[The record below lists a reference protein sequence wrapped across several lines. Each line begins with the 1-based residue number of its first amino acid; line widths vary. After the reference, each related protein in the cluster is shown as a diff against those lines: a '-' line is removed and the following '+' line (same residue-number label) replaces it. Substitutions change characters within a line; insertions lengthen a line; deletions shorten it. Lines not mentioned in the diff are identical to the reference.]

1 MYREVTTEQLSQA
14 IHRMIRFRNE
24 KYDPSAFNLAFPV
37 SVEACNGPNRTAIFR
52 YHTYPWMSNLN
63 RVVHGGIVATI
74 LDVSMATLNI
84 AFYGA
89 VTPTISM
96 TINYARAVP
105 LDKDV
110 LVEVCVSSTGG
121 SSAQLTAWMYL
132 PGEHHLPLATAV
144 GVYHTAQVV
153 RDRHM
158 DLL

>member
-1 MYREVTTEQLSQA
+1 MYREVTTEQLSHA

-24 KYDPSAFNLAFPV
+24 KFDPSVFNLAFPV
-37 SVEACNGPNRTAIFR
+37 TVEDCDGPNRTAIFR

-63 RVVHGGIVATI
+63 HVVHGGIVATI

-84 AFYGA
+84 SFYGA

-96 TINYARAVP
+96 TVNYARAVP

-110 LVEVCVSSTGG
+110 LVDVRVATTGG
-121 SSAQLTAWMYL
+121 STAQLTACMYL
-132 PGEHHLPLATAV
+132 PDEYHLPLATSI
-144 GVYHTAQVV
+144 GVYHTAQAV
-153 RDRHM
+153 RAHHM